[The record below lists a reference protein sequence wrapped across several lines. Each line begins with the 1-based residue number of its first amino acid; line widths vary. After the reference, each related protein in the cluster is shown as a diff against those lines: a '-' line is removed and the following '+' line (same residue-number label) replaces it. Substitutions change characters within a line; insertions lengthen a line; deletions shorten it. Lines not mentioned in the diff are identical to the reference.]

1 MPSAEVDK
9 MKNPTTW
16 AEQMEEHGDDYD
28 TNHLPPKTEVIKG
41 NQKIVTEYKYNEQG
55 KKVKVVRTYS
65 IEVRKVP
72 KCIARRKNWKKFG
85 LAASDSPGPNPAT
98 TIISE
103 DIFMQFVGT
112 REDDQLGGIENDD
125 DALNKLKSSGKG
137 MVQCRYCGLDHW
149 TLKCPYKEKLGELK
163 EASGPSNQD
172 AAASS
177 RTTVCIINI
186 FIILTNVLFFRLM
199 KKENQ
204 RNMYHQI

>member
-28 TNHLPPKTEVIKG
+28 TNHLPPITEVVKG
-41 NQKIVTEYKYNEQG
+41 SQKIVTEYKYNEQG
-55 KKVKVVRTYS
+55 KKVKVVRTYN

-85 LAASDSPGPNPAT
+85 FSTSDPPGPNPAT

-103 DIFMQFVGT
+103 EIFMQFVGI

-163 EASGPSNQD
+163 EASGQPNQD

-177 RTTVCIINI
+177 RTTVCIIN
-186 FIILTNVLFFRLM
+186 VL
-199 KKENQ
+199 
-204 RNMYHQI
+204 IV